1 MTSIPFT
8 LRQLEYFEAI
18 ASEGTLAAAAERCR
32 VSAPGLA
39 LALDELERHLGVQ
52 LFVRRKGRGMTLT
65 AVGSR
70 MLAHARRL
78 LAGAESLAGEA
89 GQSLGA
95 LTGRFTVGCFAT
107 LTPFFLP
114 GIIEHFRAEHPAL
127 HLDVV
132 EADAAHLDEMLLR
145 GRIDVALLYSVD
157 VAGHLAFDPVQ
168 NFRPHVLVGGAHP
181 LADRRKIHLA
191 ELAAEPLISLDVHP
205 ARQNTEHIFDSLGL
219 QPVVGHVTGNYEL
232 VRCLV
237 GRGLGYAVMFQR
249 AATSRTYDGHVVR
262 RLDIADRVPPSIVGL
277 ARPAGAPRT
286 ARYGALLDMLVS
298 TAGRPAQTAATGD
311 DGPAGASANP
321 SGRRSE

>member
-181 LADRRKIHLA
+181 LAERRKIHLA

-298 TAGRPAQTAATGD
+298 TAGRPAQTPATGD

>member
-298 TAGRPAQTAATGD
+298 TAGRPAQTPATGD